1 MGEKV
6 GRAERARQER
16 LTEKPKE
23 QERVKDKQSQFDR
36 VLQKS
41 RGLQKSQP
49 LTQTTKQATEH
60 AVKEGYKREDRG
72 RDDEKKEHKDKDEKG
87 DRGSSSKRGDGK
99 AADQKVV
106 GKGHLKDGRGGGGKE
121 GRGGF
126 SFGQGRRGL
135 TLKQAKVTSRMA
147 QAAMQGKF
155 MQKLQASMA
164 KGVKGPALTQSVLNQ
179 LVQYVRVGINK
190 EQQKEIRID
199 LHEKIFRGLKL
210 KITSRDGKVLVH
222 FMAADHQTRSV
233 FDKNKDD
240 IRKALEKKGILVED
254 ILVT

>member
-6 GRAERARQER
+6 DRAERARQER
-16 LTEKPKE
+16 MAEKPKE
-23 QERVKDKQSQFDR
+23 QERVKHKQSDFDR
-36 VLQKS
+36 VLQESRTIQKS
-41 RGLQKSQP
+41 RP
-49 LTQTTKQATEH
+49 LTQQTTKQATEQ
-60 AVKEGYKREDRG
+60 AVKESYKREDRG
-72 RDDEKKEHKDKDEKG
+72 RDDEKKEHKDKEEKG
-87 DRGSSSKRGDGK
+87 DRGSEGKRGDGK

-106 GKGHLKDGRGGGGKE
+106 GKGHLKDGRGGGKGK
-121 GRGGF
+121 GGF

-135 TLKQAKVTSRMA
+135 TLKEPKAISRMA

-164 KGVKGPALTQSVLNQ
+164 KSVKEPSITQSILNQ
-179 LVQYVRVGINK
+179 LVQYVRIGLTK
-190 EQQKEIRID
+190 EQEKEIRID

-210 KITSRDGKVLVH
+210 KVTSREGKVLVH
-222 FMAADHQTRSV
+222 FLSADSKTRSV
-233 FDKNKDD
+233 FEKSKDD